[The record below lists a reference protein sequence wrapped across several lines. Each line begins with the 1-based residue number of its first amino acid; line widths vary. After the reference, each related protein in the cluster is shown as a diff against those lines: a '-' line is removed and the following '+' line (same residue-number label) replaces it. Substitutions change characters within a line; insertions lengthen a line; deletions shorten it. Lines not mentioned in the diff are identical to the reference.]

1 VDRIIRVR
9 YPPTIGDFPSRL
21 RISGGTSGTVLYA
34 YDEAGHLLGEY
45 DATGALIEETV
56 WLGDIPVATLRPNGA
71 AVSIFYVHS
80 DPLNTPAKSP
90 ARATMWRCGLGT
102 RTPSARTPPT
112 PIPRAQARSPT
123 TFVCPANCSMGRQ
136 DSPVLLTDPTGE
148 DAIALPLPA
157 ASTWVGPAAAVVG
170 AGYAGWQIGSAI
182 YPHIAVPLGDAIE
195 SVCRATSKA
204 RECEREWEDAY
215 RQCQKMLSGRN
226 PPQGVTG
233 GYTSLYD
240 CARGQVS
247 ERCGGN
253 PIGPGGTSDW
263 KFKPPGST
271 RKGRK
276 K

>member
-1 VDRIIRVR
+1 MWTWNSD
-9 YPPTIGDFPSRL
+9 PFGTDAANANPTGAGAFAYNLRL
-21 RISGGTSGTVLYA
+21 PGQLFDGQAGLHQNYFRD
-34 YDEAGHLLGEY
+34 YDP
-45 DATGALIEETV
+45 ATGRFAE
-56 WLGDIPVATLRPNGA
+56 
-71 AVSIFYVHS
+71 S
-80 DPLNTPAKSP
+80 DPI
-90 ARATMWRCGLGT
+90 GLDGGIN
-102 RTPSARTPPT
+102 PYSY
-112 PIPRAQARSPT
+112 
-123 TFVCPANCSMGRQ
+123 GE